1 MSSLMRAIYP
11 RKLARANFK
20 EILGNL
26 NWFLQIGPWHNF
38 KTDFS
43 QKLVVCL
50 YYIIAFNFCNSK
62 KELFSLALRKIRTNY

>member
-11 RKLARANFK
+11 GKLARANFK

-62 KELFSLALRKIRTNY
+62 KITLLSSSSQN